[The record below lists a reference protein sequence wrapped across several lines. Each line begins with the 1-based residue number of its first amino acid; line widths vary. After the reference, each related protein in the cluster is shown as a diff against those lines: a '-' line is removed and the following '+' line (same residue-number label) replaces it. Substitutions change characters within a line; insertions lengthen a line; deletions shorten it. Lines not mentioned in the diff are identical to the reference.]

1 MTYMPRLVL
10 FIAMVLFL
18 PLLSGACAGKGSPRA
33 LPAHAVKSVRNLE
46 PIAEAPS
53 ETGTASYYGKGFH
66 GRKTANGERFNMKA
80 MTAAHRTLPL
90 GTIVRVENLENHHFA
105 VLKVNDRGP
114 FIKGRILDV
123 SQGAAKVLGFVRQGV
138 TEVKVTPL
146 VFPEQL
152 AKLLRREDST
162 PRAHDDPL
170 SPPSLT
176 ADGEYSIKVASY
188 THKEIAA
195 ELEEDLR
202 PFFDLSRISPEYVAD
217 KTYWRVMVGRY
228 ESRRGARDDLA
239 KLKEFGHR
247 GAVRKWKE

>member
-1 MTYMPRLVL
+1 M
-10 FIAMVLFL
+10 
-18 PLLSGACAGKGSPRA
+18 GKTGQGI
-33 LPAHAVKSVRNLE
+33 E

-53 ETGTASYYGKGFH
+53 ETGIASYYGKGFH

-123 SQGAAKVLGFVRQGV
+123 SQGAAKVLGFARQGV
-138 TEVKVTPL
+138 TQVKVTPL
-146 VFPEQL
+146 VFPDQL

-170 SPPSLT
+170 SPSPPT
-176 ADGEYSIKVASY
+176 ADGEYAIKVAAY
-188 THKEIAA
+188 AHQEIAA
-195 ELEEDLR
+195 ELEQDLR
-202 PFFDLSRISPEYVAD
+202 PFFGLSRLSPEYVAD
-217 KTYWRVMVGRY
+217 KTYWRVLVGRY
-228 ESRRGARDDLA
+228 ESKRGARDDLA

-247 GAVRKWKE
+247 GIVRKWKE